1 MISEHDIAQLCLDIY
16 QGQPAQWDQLEV
28 PPDGVAFGIKEF
40 PEGIALIFRG
50 SATLQDWLRNA
61 EAIADPS
68 AHQGLGPVHPG
79 FFAGLPELWTRL
91 KPRLTQKPCI
101 VAGHSLGAAR
111 ASLFTGLMVLDGKPP
126 VRRLCFGEPRPGFPQ
141 AAGIIANVRSRSY
154 RNANGRA
161 HDLVT
166 DVPFT
171 SWIEDYV
178 HPDAACSDLRAA
190 KRRRRAARHFLRLAR
205 DAALCIGN
213 AGHSDRLTGRGGR
226 DATAVRRS
234 ALDQIWR

>member
-1 MISEHDIAQLCLDIY
+1 M
-16 QGQPAQWDQLEV
+16 
-28 PPDGVAFGIKEF
+28 
-40 PEGIALIFRG
+40 G
-50 SATLQDWLRNA
+50 SARGAAGWCGVRHQGISRRDRADLSRIGDTARLASNA

-91 KPRLTQKPCI
+91 KPRSTQKPCI

-141 AAGIIANVRSRSY
+141 AASIIANVRSRSY
-154 RNANGRA
+154 CNANGRA

-171 SWIEDYV
+171 SGSRITCIR
-178 HPDAACSDLRAA
+178 HRLFRSARRQATPTCSATFSSPGTRCGFMHRQRRIFRSSDRA
-190 KRRRRAARHFLRLAR
+190 RRA
-205 DAALCIGN
+205 
-213 AGHSDRLTGRGGR
+213 
-226 DATAVRRS
+226 
-234 ALDQIWR
+234 

>member
-1 MISEHDIAQLCLDIY
+1 MPRRSPIPQRTRDSGRCTRASSLGSLNC
-16 QGQPAQWDQLEV
+16 G
-28 PPDGVAFGIKEF
+28 
-40 PEGIALIFRG
+40 RG
-50 SATLQDWLRNA
+50 SSRDGRN
-61 EAIADPS
+61 I
-68 AHQGLGPVHPG
+68 
-79 FFAGLPELWTRL
+79 
-91 KPRLTQKPCI
+91 
-101 VAGHSLGAAR
+101 AGHSLGAAR

-178 HPDAACSDLRAA
+178 HPTPLVPICAPPSDADVQRDIFFAWHAM
-190 KRRRRAARHFLRLAR
+190 RLYA
-205 DAALCIGN
+205 
-213 AGHSDRLTGRGGR
+213 S
-226 DATAVRRS
+226 ATPDIPIV
-234 ALDQIWR
+234 

>member
-28 PPDGVAFGIKEF
+28 PPDGVAFGIKEY
-40 PEGIALIFRG
+40 PEGIALICRG

-91 KPRLTQKPCI
+91 KP
-101 VAGHSLGAAR
+101 
-111 ASLFTGLMVLDGKPP
+111 LMVLDGKPP

-154 RNANGRA
+154 CNANGRA

-178 HPDAACSDLRAA
+178 HPTPLIPICAPPSDADVQRDIFFAWHAM
-190 KRRRRAARHFLRLAR
+190 RLYA
-205 DAALCIGN
+205 
-213 AGHSDRLTGRGGR
+213 S
-226 DATAVRRS
+226 ATPDIPIV
-234 ALDQIWR
+234 

>member
-1 MISEHDIAQLCLDIY
+1 M
-16 QGQPAQWDQLEV
+16 
-28 PPDGVAFGIKEF
+28 
-40 PEGIALIFRG
+40 
-50 SATLQDWLRNA
+50 
-61 EAIADPS
+61 
-68 AHQGLGPVHPG
+68 HPG

-91 KPRLTQKPCI
+91 KPRLTQKPSI

-126 VRRLCFGEPRPGFPQ
+126 VRRLCFGEPRPAFPQ

-154 RNANGRA
+154 CNANGRA

-178 HPDAACSDLRAA
+178 HPTPLIPICAPPSDADVQRDIFFAWHAM
-190 KRRRRAARHFLRLAR
+190 RLYA
-205 DAALCIGN
+205 
-213 AGHSDRLTGRGGR
+213 S
-226 DATAVRRS
+226 ATPDIPIV
-234 ALDQIWR
+234 

>member
-1 MISEHDIAQLCLDIY
+1 MISGAAGVLLMGIGY
-16 QGQPAQWDQLEV
+16 DQFHSYTV
-28 PPDGVAFGIKEF
+28 PLTAFCAAML
-40 PEGIALIFRG
+40 IALIFRG

-178 HPDAACSDLRAA
+178 HPTPLIPICAPPSDADVQRDIFFAWHAM
-190 KRRRRAARHFLRLAR
+190 RLYA
-205 DAALCIGN
+205 
-213 AGHSDRLTGRGGR
+213 S
-226 DATAVRRS
+226 ATPDIPIV
-234 ALDQIWR
+234 

>member
-171 SWIEDYV
+171 TWIAD
-178 HPDAACSDLRAA
+178 
-190 KRRRRAARHFLRLAR
+190 
-205 DAALCIGN
+205 
-213 AGHSDRLTGRGGR
+213 
-226 DATAVRRS
+226 
-234 ALDQIWR
+234 

>member
-101 VAGHSLGAAR
+101 VAGTLSSLALLRKATSSSQVAVGVWRGAWPIAR
-111 ASLFTGLMVLDGKPP
+111 LL
-126 VRRLCFGEPRPGFPQ
+126 RPIF
-141 AAGIIANVRSRSY
+141 
-154 RNANGRA
+154 ANGFVDGTIFSWVRMPTLCGRLRRTRCDR
-161 HDLVT
+161 HWNPLR
-166 DVPFT
+166 PFL
-171 SWIEDYV
+171 
-178 HPDAACSDLRAA
+178 PGQQA
-190 KRRRRAARHFLRLAR
+190 
-205 DAALCIGN
+205 
-213 AGHSDRLTGRGGR
+213 
-226 DATAVRRS
+226 
-234 ALDQIWR
+234 

>member
-28 PPDGVAFGIKEF
+28 PPDGVAFGIKEY

-68 AHQGLGPVHPG
+68 AHQELGPVHPG

-91 KPRLTQKPCI
+91 PAAIDAKALYRRRPQPRRRARFA
-101 VAGHSLGAAR
+101 VHRVDGA
-111 ASLFTGLMVLDGKPP
+111 
-126 VRRLCFGEPRPGFPQ
+126 RRQ
-141 AAGIIANVRSRSY
+141 AAGATTVLWRAPPRLPAGRRHHRKCAGTRSY
-154 RNANGRA
+154 RRNANGRA

-178 HPDAACSDLRAA
+178 NIRRRLFRSA
-190 KRRRRAARHFLRLAR
+190 RRRATPMCS
-205 DAALCIGN
+205 AATFFSPGTRCGFM
-213 AGHSDRLTGRGGR
+213 HRQRRTFRSSDR
-226 DATAVRRS
+226 ARR
-234 ALDQIWR
+234 A

>member
-28 PPDGVAFGIKEF
+28 PPDGVALGIKEY

-50 SATLQDWLRNA
+50 SATLQDWLR
-61 EAIADPS
+61 
-68 AHQGLGPVHPG
+68 
-79 FFAGLPELWTRL
+79 T
-91 KPRLTQKPCI
+91 
-101 VAGHSLGAAR
+101 
-111 ASLFTGLMVLDGKPP
+111 GKPP
-126 VRRLCFGEPRPGFPQ
+126 VRRLCFGEPRPAFPQ

-154 RNANGRA
+154 CNANGRA

-178 HPDAACSDLRAA
+178 HPTPLIPICAPPSDADVQRDIFFAWHAM
-190 KRRRRAARHFLRLAR
+190 RLYA
-205 DAALCIGN
+205 
-213 AGHSDRLTGRGGR
+213 S
-226 DATAVRRS
+226 ATPDIPIV
-234 ALDQIWR
+234 